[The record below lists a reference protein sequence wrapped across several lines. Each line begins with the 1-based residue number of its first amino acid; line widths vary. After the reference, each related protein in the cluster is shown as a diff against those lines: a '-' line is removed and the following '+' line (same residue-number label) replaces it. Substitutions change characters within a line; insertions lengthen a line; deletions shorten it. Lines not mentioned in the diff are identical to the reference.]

1 MTEEETFLAAILA
14 QPDDDTVRL
23 VYADWLTEHGD
34 ADRGE
39 FIRVEVELARTPPDS
54 IGAERRRSYLFG
66 RRAELLKRHRAAW
79 LAPFA
84 PYARESS
91 FERGFVQ
98 ALEVSASVFAEH
110 AGRWAALTP
119 LTRVKITTCREWD
132 PGAGRNASY
141 AARLFTSPHLSS
153 LVELDLERAQLYPAD
168 LAPLA
173 RHPDLSRLRVLTVA
187 WNPIGD
193 AGAAVLANM
202 PQLSG
207 LEELDLRTNSIKV
220 AGARALAASPHLG
233 RLKEL
238 QLFRDSIDE
247 STWELLRE
255 RFGGALVG

>member
-1 MTEEETFLAAILA
+1 MTDEETFLSAILA

-23 VYADWLTEHGD
+23 VYADWLAEHGD
-34 ADRGE
+34 PDRGE
-39 FIRVEVELARTPPDS
+39 FIRVEVELARTPPDT
-54 IGAERRRSYLFG
+54 IAAERRRSVLYG
-66 RRAELLKRHRAAW
+66 RRAELLKRHKAAW

-84 PYARESS
+84 PHARESS

-98 ALEVSASVFAEH
+98 FFEVSAAAFAEH

-119 LTRVKITTCREWD
+119 LTRVKITNCREWD
-132 PGAGRNASY
+132 LDAGRNVSCAG
-141 AARLFTSPHLSS
+141 RLFTSPHLSS

-173 RHPDLSRLRVLTVA
+173 RHPDLSRLRVLNLA

-193 AGAAVLANM
+193 AGAATLANM
-202 PQLSG
+202 PQLGG
-207 LEELDLRTNSIKV
+207 LEELDLRTNSIKD

-238 QLFRDSIDE
+238 RLSRDSINDAA
-247 STWELLRE
+247 WELLE
-255 RFGGALVG
+255 LRFGGALAE